1 MIETTLSQVADWCD
15 GRLEGANRPI
25 AGVSTDTRTLRR
37 GQLFVALQG
46 DHFDGHGFVDTAA
59 TAGAAGALV
68 HRDSESTISRVRVR
82 DTRRSLG
89 QLAGAWRDQLGA
101 RLIALTGSSGKTTV
115 KEMIAAILT
124 RFGAVRATAGNL
136 NNDIGLPLTLLEAA
150 PEDEY
155 LVLEMG
161 ANAPGDI
168 AYLVAIAR
176 PDVSLVN
183 NAGPA
188 HLEGFGSV
196 AGVAA
201 AKGEIFAGLGDDGV
215 AVFNGDDSHAPLWRE
230 LSNQHRRI
238 EFGFDA
244 QCDVRGVLV
253 DRAENRL
260 RIDLPGESFELRVP
274 LPGQHNA
281 SNALAAVAGAFALG
295 VGADEIR
302 AGIESVQPVPGRLE
316 RVRARHGATL
326 IDDTYNANPSSL
338 EAGLEASSHLLEP
351 LWLVLGDMKELGPE
365 SGAMHREAGR
375 TAKNRGCE
383 RLFTLGDLAAEAV
396 EGFGP
401 GAQRHDHIESLCDA
415 LETALCETS
424 DRVAVLVKGSRAMRL
439 ERVVAYLAESEG
451 RN

>member
-1 MIETTLSQVADWCD
+1 MIETTLSQIADWCD
-15 GRLEGANRPI
+15 GRLEGLDRTF

-46 DHFDGHGFVDTAA
+46 DHFDGHRFVETAA

-68 HRDSESTISRVRVR
+68 QRDLETAISRVRVR

-89 QLAGAWRDQLGA
+89 RLSGAWRDQLGA

-115 KEMIAAILT
+115 KEMVAAILT
-124 RFGAVRATAGNL
+124 RCGAVRATAGNL

-150 PEDEY
+150 PEDEF

-168 AYLVAIAR
+168 AYLVALAR

-201 AKGEIFAGLGDDGV
+201 AKGEIFAGLGVDGV
-215 AVFNGDDSHAPLWRE
+215 AVFNGDDPHAPLWRE
-230 LSNQHRRI
+230 LSKQYRRI

-244 QCDVRGVLV
+244 QRDVHGVLM

-260 RIDLPGESFELRVP
+260 QVSLPSGSFELKVP
-274 LPGQHNA
+274 LPGKHNA
-281 SNALAAVAGAFALG
+281 YNALAAVAGAFALG
-295 VGADEIR
+295 VGADQIR
-302 AGIESVQPVPGRLE
+302 AGIESVEPVPGRLE
-316 RVRARHGATL
+316 RVRGRHGATL
-326 IDDTYNANPSSL
+326 VNDSYNANPSSL
-338 EAGLEASSHLLEP
+338 EAGLEASSHVHEP

-365 SGAMHREAGR
+365 SCAMHREAGR

-401 GAQRHDHIESLCDA
+401 GAESHEQIESLCDA
-415 LETALCETS
+415 LETALSATS
-424 DRVAVLVKGSRAMRL
+424 GGVAVLVKGSRAMRL
-439 ERVVAYLAESEG
+439 ERVVAFLAEPEG